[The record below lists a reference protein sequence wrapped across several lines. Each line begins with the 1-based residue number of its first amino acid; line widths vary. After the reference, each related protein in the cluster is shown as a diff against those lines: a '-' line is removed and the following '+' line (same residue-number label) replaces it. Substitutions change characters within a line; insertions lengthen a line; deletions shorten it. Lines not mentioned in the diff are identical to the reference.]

1 MSRRRS
7 RGLILRGCLR
17 NINITMNGQAG
28 EMLNF
33 TVHGRNSCVRISM
46 RRSGSKIH
54 LTMGG
59 KPRI

>member
-1 MSRRRS
+1 MSRKEPGAYTK
-7 RGLILRGCLR
+7 GLFR

-28 EMLNF
+28 EMLDF